1 MSKHIFISFSVE
13 HFVLVIW
20 KLALESKKKSG
31 HPWTRTWF
39 FEGDFT
45 VIITNVLNM
54 FFFIYIFVC
63 RSWWPPGTSGS
74 LSWSSRLFWFIS
86 WKKSTTK
93 TLPPMLMHCGGG
105 RWVVQHKDRTL
116 SHCVPDKMSG
126 QTEQFFSGE
135 ITWSDLTT
143 EAEQFKFHFQL
154 KTVKSEVKKK
164 CKCYY

>member
-1 MSKHIFISFSVE
+1 MSKYIFISFSVE

-20 KLALESKKKSG
+20 KLALVPKKSG

-39 FEGDFT
+39 FKGDFT

-54 FFFIYIFVC
+54 FLFLFFLYLC

-74 LSWSSRLFWFIS
+74 SSWSSRLFWFIS

-116 SHCVPDKMSG
+116 SHCVPDKMSS